1 VPETGALR
9 AARSR
14 VAPVVRCPS
23 VFYTFLSTA
32 TLGLVHFVPAEQAFG
47 DPLDVH
53 IELLTAQKKAEQ
65 RSSGKLFY
73 C

>member
-1 VPETGALR
+1 M
-9 AARSR
+9 
-14 VAPVVRCPS
+14 RCPS